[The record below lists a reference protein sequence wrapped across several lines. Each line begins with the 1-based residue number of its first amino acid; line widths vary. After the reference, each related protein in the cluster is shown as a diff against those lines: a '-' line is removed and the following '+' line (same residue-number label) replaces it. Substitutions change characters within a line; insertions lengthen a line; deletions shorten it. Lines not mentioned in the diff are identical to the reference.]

1 MKNTFKVLIAV
12 ILVALVVYF
21 MGPRPTQPQ
30 YSAQLPVVPQ
40 LPQLENY
47 VKSIESKHKIKPGNE
62 AEIVW
67 ADSALKQQSE
77 YSVVYLHGYTASK
90 EEGNPVHTH
99 LAKEIHANL
108 YLARLADH
116 GIDTVSAMEYYT
128 PDRAWESAKQALEI
142 GKRLGKKVILVGTS
156 TGGTL
161 ALKLAATYPKEVY
174 SLMLISPNIKIKD
187 KFAFLLNN
195 PWGLQIARLTFGGK
209 ERVVSG
215 DDPKYDKFWYTKYR
229 LESAVELQELVETTM
244 TKQTFEKVTQPTLL
258 LYYYKNE
265 KEQDQTVRVSAELK
279 MFDEL
284 GTPAAM
290 KVKKAIP
297 NGGDHVLGSY
307 ITSKDIP
314 SVLGAIDDFVKQV
327 LKIPVQEKAAVQ
339 P

>member
-21 MGPRPTQPQ
+21 MGPRPAQPL

-40 LPQLENY
+40 LPELENY
-47 VKSIESKHKIKPGNE
+47 VKTIESKHKIKPGNE

-77 YSVVYLHGYTASK
+77 YSVVYLHGYSASK

-116 GIDTVSAMEYYT
+116 GVDTVAAMEYYT

-174 SLMLISPNIKIKD
+174 SLMLISPNIEIND
-187 KFAFLLNN
+187 KFAWLLNN
-195 PWGLQIARLTFGGK
+195 PWGLQIARLNFGGK
-209 ERVVSG
+209 EREVSG
-215 DDPKYDKFWYTKYR
+215 DGPEYNKYWYTKYR
-229 LESAVELQELVETTM
+229 LESAVQLQELVETTM
-244 TKQTFEKVTQPTLL
+244 NKQTFEKVTQPTLL

-265 KEQDQTVRVSAELK
+265 QEQDKTVKVSAELR

-284 GTPAAM
+284 GTPASL

-314 SVLGAIDDFVKQV
+314 SVLQAIDDFVKQV

>member
-21 MGPRPTQPQ
+21 MGPKPAHPQ

-40 LPQLENY
+40 LPELENY
-47 VKSIESKHKIKPGNE
+47 VKSIESKHKVKPGNE

-67 ADSALKQQSE
+67 ADSVLKQQSE
-77 YSVVYLHGYTASK
+77 YSVVYLHGYSASK

-116 GIDTVSAMEYYT
+116 GIDTVAAMEYYT

-142 GKRLGKKVILVGTS
+142 GKRLGKKVILMGTS

-161 ALKLAATYPKEVY
+161 ALKLAAEYPKDVY
-174 SLMLISPNIKIKD
+174 SLMLISPNIEINE
-187 KFAFLLNN
+187 KFAFLLNK
-195 PWGLQIARLTFGGK
+195 PWGLQIARLNIGGK
-209 ERVVSG
+209 EREVADS
-215 DDPKYDKFWYTKYR
+215 DPRYAKYWYTKYR
-229 LESAVELQELVETTM
+229 LESAVQLQELVATTM
-244 TKQTFEKVTQPTLL
+244 NKQTFEKVTQPTLL

-265 KEQDQTVRVSAELK
+265 QEQDKTVKVSAELR

-284 GTPAAM
+284 GTPAGL

-314 SVLGAIDDFVKQV
+314 SVLQAVDDFVKNV
-327 LKIPVQEKAAVQ
+327 LKIPVSEKAAAQ